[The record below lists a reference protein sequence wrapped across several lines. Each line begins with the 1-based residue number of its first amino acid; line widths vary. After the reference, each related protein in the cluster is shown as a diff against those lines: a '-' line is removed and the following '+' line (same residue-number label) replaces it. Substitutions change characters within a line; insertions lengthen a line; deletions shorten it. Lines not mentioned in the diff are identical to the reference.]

1 MLRRLGDRP
10 RPTGASAR
18 ALDDGGGRLSAL
30 TRREREVAELVAEGL
45 TNAQI
50 AARLHVS
57 ESTVEKHVTRV
68 LAKLELSTRA
78 GVVRLL
84 AHERPAQA

>member
-1 MLRRLGDRP
+1 M
-10 RPTGASAR
+10 A
-18 ALDDGGGRLSAL
+18 DGQ
-30 TRREREVAELVAEGL
+30 

-57 ESTVEKHVTRV
+57 ESTVEKHVSRV
-68 LAKLELSTRA
+68 LAKLGLSTRA

-84 AHERPAQA
+84 AHERAALGLTPIASAASARWRTGGWG

>member
-1 MLRRLGDRP
+1 MAD
-10 RPTGASAR
+10 
-18 ALDDGGGRLSAL
+18 
-30 TRREREVAELVAEGL
+30 GL

-84 AHERPAQA
+84 AHERAALA